1 MLSALVSLPWVL
13 GQGSERFPN
22 FCIEYPHRPAIRCK
36 GFWSSGWLVFQI
48 KILQSCSFFVE
59 YFIDSPILMLGLA
72 KVLTGFN
79 YALLKHPLSDILILT
94 QLEQLLLKVIPLN
107 LESLRLLQE
116 LLPVFFEALLKLFYF
131 LHLQSGS
138 LSLRTILHHISSLAL

>member
-1 MLSALVSLPWVL
+1 
-13 GQGSERFPN
+13 
-22 FCIEYPHRPAIRCK
+22 
-36 GFWSSGWLVFQI
+36 
-48 KILQSCSFFVE
+48 
-59 YFIDSPILMLGLA
+59 MLGLA

-94 QLEQLLLKVIPLN
+94 QLEQLLLKVIPLY

-131 LHLQSGS
+131 LHL
-138 LSLRTILHHISSLAL
+138 